1 MTETT
6 SDAKVSR
13 TQAERTA
20 AMRGRLLDAA
30 VESLVELGYART
42 STQEIARRAGVSR
55 GTQLQSFSDQGIAGP
70 LRPSS
75 IWSTSGWKKSSP
87 LKWIVVEA
95 SRSCRTRSPG
105 RCSMP
110 PSNCGVAARTDP
122 VLHAATVPLERKVS
136 EALEFGSA
144 ELFGDR
150 FDSESVELTIELVRG
165 LAVSALFRTSEAD
178 GRAQSATVAGLA
190 IPSGEEVKL
199 PEHVET
205 LIVGAGFCRYGLGRQ
220 NASRQP
226 RCRRRVDRAWS

>member
-55 GTQLQSFSDQGIAGP
+55 GTQLHHFPTKESLVVAAVEYLVDKRLEEILTAEVDCGRGLEVLSDAFSGP
-70 LRPSS
+70 LFYAALEL
-75 IWSTSGWKKSSP
+75 W
-87 LKWIVVEA
+87 
-95 SRSCRTRSPG
+95 
-105 RCSMP
+105 
-110 PSNCGVAARTDP
+110 VAARTDP

-178 GRAQSATVAGLA
+178 DALRARLLPAWQSR
-190 IPSGEEVKL
+190 
-199 PEHVET
+199 VEKK
-205 LIVGAGFCRYGLGRQ
+205 
-220 NASRQP
+220 
-226 RCRRRVDRAWS
+226 

>member
-1 MTETT
+1 VTETT

-55 GTQLQSFSDQGIAGP
+55 GTQLHHFPTKESLVVAAVEYLVDKRLEEILTAEVDCGRGLEVLSDAFSGP
-70 LRPSS
+70 LFYAALEL
-75 IWSTSGWKKSSP
+75 W
-87 LKWIVVEA
+87 
-95 SRSCRTRSPG
+95 
-105 RCSMP
+105 
-110 PSNCGVAARTDP
+110 VAARTDP

-178 GRAQSATVAGLA
+178 DALRARLLPAWQSR
-190 IPSGEEVKL
+190 
-199 PEHVET
+199 VEKK
-205 LIVGAGFCRYGLGRQ
+205 
-220 NASRQP
+220 
-226 RCRRRVDRAWS
+226 

>member
-1 MTETT
+1 MSRFEVSLDCFTFRLYSCLVTETT

-55 GTQLQSFSDQGIAGP
+55 GTQLHHFPTKESLVVAAVEYLVDKRLEEILTAEVDCGRGLEVLSDAFSGP
-70 LRPSS
+70 LFYAALEL
-75 IWSTSGWKKSSP
+75 W
-87 LKWIVVEA
+87 
-95 SRSCRTRSPG
+95 
-105 RCSMP
+105 
-110 PSNCGVAARTDP
+110 VAARTDP

-178 GRAQSATVAGLA
+178 DALRARLLPAWQSR
-190 IPSGEEVKL
+190 
-199 PEHVET
+199 VEKK
-205 LIVGAGFCRYGLGRQ
+205 
-220 NASRQP
+220 
-226 RCRRRVDRAWS
+226 